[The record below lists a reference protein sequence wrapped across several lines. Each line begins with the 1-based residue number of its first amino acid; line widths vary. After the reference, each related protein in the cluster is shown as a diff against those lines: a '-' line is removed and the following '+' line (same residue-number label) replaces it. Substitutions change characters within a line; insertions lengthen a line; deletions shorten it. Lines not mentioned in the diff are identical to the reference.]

1 MEKDAGTVSV
11 DVNQSAA
18 TYESLVT
25 PSAATYES
33 LITPDRVER
42 PDHIPVFAEDE
53 DGYYRGKNKFNAHK
67 KYVPKISYRHF
78 SLPFRRRE
86 LVVLCSGCLLMC
98 IALTLIIT
106 GAIRVHGCSC
116 PDFMKCFGGS
126 DMPSYSEDD
135 IHLIPLRNLRNLTG
149 STLMDFN
156 YALEKPCKQSST
168 GGVNGSMEGDSSY
181 AVDGDFKTCSRTDV
195 EHRPYWQ
202 VNLNKVRQIR
212 KVILISKDTLTSPQR
227 FDVHVGTS
235 PNVTENQVCK
245 RYHSVPSTPLATIF
259 CEEDLSGRYVGI
271 ILNGTNENGTG
282 SLVLCEVIIYQE

>member
-11 DVNQSAA
+11 DVNQ
-18 TYESLVT
+18 T
-25 PSAATYES
+25 AATYES
-33 LITPDRVER
+33 LITPERVER
-42 PDHIPVFAEDE
+42 PDHIPVFAEEE
-53 DGYYRGKNKFNAHK
+53 DGYYGGKSKFNAHK

-98 IALTLIIT
+98 IALTLIVT

-116 PDFMKCFGGS
+116 PDLMKCFGNDGKS
-126 DMPSYSEDD
+126 SYSEEG
-135 IHLIPLRNLRNLTG
+135 IHLIPLKNLRNLTG

-156 YALEKPCKQSST
+156 YALEKPCEQSST
-168 GGVNGSMEGDSSY
+168 DEVVGSMEGDSSY
-181 AVDGDFKTCSRTDV
+181 AVDGDLKTCSRTDV

-212 KVILISKDTLTSPQR
+212 KVILISKDTKSTPLR
-227 FDVHVGTS
+227 FDVHIGSS

-245 RYHSVPSTPLATIF
+245 RHHSVPSAPLATIF

-271 ILNGTNENGTG
+271 ILNGTNEDGTG
-282 SLVLCEVIIYQE
+282 SLVLCEVIVYQE